1 MIDEIVQI
9 TVRDGT
15 SIGVRIYRPDGTELY
30 PALFAAAPYRFD
42 NNSLPASP
50 QFLWRE
56 TGPIEWYVEQGY
68 AYVHMD
74 VRGSGRSGGPFEFLG
89 RNEQNDL
96 YDVIEWIGAQPW
108 CNRKVGGIGQSYF
121 CMVQWFIGALAPPSL
136 ACLGAHDGLADAYR
150 AGCYHGGIPCDFFPG
165 YWWYQ
170 NRFINRFP
178 ASGPP
183 REQDT
188 DLTGMLA
195 AHPTYDDF
203 WRERSA
209 WEVLDKIKV
218 PLYSSGVWGKMQLHT
233 RGNIDGYLRASGPK
247 KLRMSGVPNAWAA
260 AAEFSSVEFHKN
272 VLLPF
277 YDHYLKG
284 KSTDYLA
291 RPNVQYQV
299 RGANVMRSAESW
311 PPPGITYMR
320 WFLNAATSGSVTS
333 LNDGG
338 LSPQAAS
345 GPPSTTYKYPVP
357 GWVAGVV
364 GFGPSGPAG
373 GFDPVRRV
381 LTFTTT
387 PLDRDLEICGP
398 IKLVLYASSSAC
410 DTDFFIKL
418 SDQFPQA
425 PEDRGKGLNPFAELI
440 TRGWLRASHRAL
452 DPKHSTEMVPYHTH
466 NDPRPL
472 TPNEIYNFEISLEPM
487 AYLIQKGHRLRLE
500 IVNGDSPIS
509 EQLWP
514 HYYRPDKVGSDTIHH
529 DAAHP
534 SELILPI
541 SPA

>member
-1 MIDEIVQI
+1 M
-9 TVRDGT
+9 
-15 SIGVRIYRPDGTELY
+15 
-30 PALFAAAPYRFD
+30 F
-42 NNSLPASP
+42 
-50 QFLWRE
+50 
-56 TGPIEWYVEQGY
+56 
-68 AYVHMD
+68 
-74 VRGSGRSGGPFEFLG
+74 
-89 RNEQNDL
+89 
-96 YDVIEWIGAQPW
+96 
-108 CNRKVGGIGQSYF
+108 
-121 CMVQWFIGALAPPSL
+121 
-136 ACLGAHDGLADAYR
+136 
-150 AGCYHGGIPCDFFPG
+150 
-165 YWWYQ
+165 
-170 NRFINRFP
+170 
-178 ASGPP
+178 
-183 REQDT
+183 
-188 DLTGMLA
+188 A

-233 RGNIDGYLRASGPK
+233 RGNIDGYLRARGPK

-277 YDHYLKG
+277 YNHYLKG

-299 RGANVMRSAESW
+299 RGANVLRGAESW
-311 PPPGITYMR
+311 PPPGITYTR

-338 LSPQAAS
+338 LSLQAAS

-364 GFGPSGPAG
+364 GFGPTGPAG

-381 LTFTTT
+381 LSFTTV
-387 PLDRDLEICGP
+387 PLERDLEICGP
-398 IKLVLYASSSAC
+398 IKLVLYASSTAR

-425 PEDRGKGLNPFAELI
+425 PDDRAKKLNPFAELI

-466 NDPRPL
+466 SDPQPL
-472 TPNEIYNFEISLEPM
+472 TPNEVYKFEISLEPM

-514 HYYRPDKVGSDTIHH
+514 HYYRPDKVGSDTILH
-529 DAAHP
+529 DTAHP
-534 SELILPI
+534 SELFLPI
-541 SPA
+541 YPS

>member
-1 MIDEIVQI
+1 MLDEIVQI
-9 TVRDGT
+9 IARDGT
-15 SIGVRIYRPDGTELY
+15 SIGARIYRPNGSGPF
-30 PALFAAAPYRFD
+30 PALFAASPYRFD

-74 VRGSGRSGGPFEFLG
+74 VRGSGRSGGSFEFMG

-96 YDVIEWIGAQPW
+96 YDAIEWAGAQPW
-108 CNRKVGGIGQSYF
+108 CNGKVGGIGQSYF
-121 CMVQWFIGALAPPSL
+121 CMLQWFMGALAPPSL

-178 ASGPP
+178 ASGPS
-183 REQDT
+183 REQET

-195 AHPTYDDF
+195 KHPTYDDF
-203 WRERSA
+203 WRDRSA
-209 WEVLDKIKV
+209 WEVLDRLKV

-260 AAEFSSVEFHKN
+260 AAEYSSIDFHKT
-272 VLLPF
+272 VMLPF
-277 YDHYLKG
+277 YDHYLKS
-284 KSTDYLA
+284 KSTDYLQ

-299 RGANVMRSAESW
+299 RGANLMRSADSW
-311 PPPGITYMR
+311 PPSGIRYQR
-320 WFLNAATSGSVTS
+320 WFLNAVPTGSVTS

-338 LSPQAAS
+338 LAQQAPTGAS
-345 GPPSTTYKYPVP
+345 ATSYEYPLP

-364 GFGPSGPAG
+364 GFGPMGPAG

-381 LTFTTT
+381 LTFTSA
-387 PLDRDLEICGP
+387 PLERDLEISGP
-398 IKLVLYASSSAC
+398 IKLVLHASSTAR

-425 PEDRGKGLNPFAELI
+425 PADRAKDLNPFAELI

-452 DPKHSTEMVPYHTH
+452 DAKHSTEMVPHHTH
-466 NDPRPL
+466 SDPQPL
-472 TPNEIYNFEISLEPM
+472 TPNEVYKFEISLEPT
-487 AYLIQKGHRLRLE
+487 AYLIQQGHRLRLE

-529 DAAHP
+529 DTIHP
-534 SELILPI
+534 SELVLPVYP
-541 SPA
+541 S